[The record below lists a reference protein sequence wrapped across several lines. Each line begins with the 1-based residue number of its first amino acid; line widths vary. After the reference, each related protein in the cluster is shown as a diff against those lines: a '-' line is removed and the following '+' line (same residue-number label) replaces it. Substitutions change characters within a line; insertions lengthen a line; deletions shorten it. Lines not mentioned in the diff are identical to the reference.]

1 MRHTPGMTLQVV
13 GAGVGRTGTT
23 SLKAALEQL
32 LGGRCYHMFEVLD
45 HPGHVGV
52 WSAAAAGDP
61 VDWDALFDG
70 FTAAVDWPVASF
82 WPELTAM
89 YPDALVLLSNR
100 ESPEVW
106 WKSASATVFEVTR
119 RPTPPGME
127 EWRAMVDRAIG
138 DRFTPDVHDRDAA
151 IAAYE
156 RHNARVRA
164 EVPVERLL
172 EWQPGDG
179 WEPICERLGL
189 PVPDAPFPHANTT
202 DEFQAMLEG
211 A

>member
-1 MRHTPGMTLQVV
+1 MTLRVV

-32 LGGRCYHMFEVLD
+32 LGGRCYHMFEVMD
-45 HPGHVGV
+45 HPGHVSV
-52 WSAAAAGDP
+52 WSAAAAGEP
-61 VDWDALFDG
+61 VDWDALYEG
-70 FTAAVDWPVASF
+70 FTAAVDWPAASF
-82 WPELTAM
+82 WPELSTA
-89 YPDALVLLSNR
+89 YPDALVLLSTR
-100 ESPEVW
+100 ASAEAW
-106 WKSASATVFEVTR
+106 WKSADATIFQVME

-127 EWRAMVDRAIG
+127 EWRAMVDRVIG
-138 DRFTPDVHDRDAA
+138 GRFTPDVHDREAA

-164 EVPVERLL
+164 EVPAERLL

-179 WEPICERLGL
+179 WDPICARLGL

-202 DEFQAMLEG
+202 DDFQAMLEG